1 MNILI
6 TGNMGYVGSVLV
18 REIKRRSPETRVTGL
33 DNAYFAGCLIDRKSS
48 PERYVDV
55 QLYKDARD
63 ITPGD
68 FEGAGAAI
76 CLAALSNDPMGS
88 RYASQTSEI
97 NYRAMERAASAA
109 KISGVRRFV
118 FASSCSVY
126 GFSESGE
133 CDESSPV
140 NPLTEYACSKI
151 AAERALERFADDNF
165 KVACFRFATAC
176 GASPRPRLDLV
187 LNDFVAS
194 AVTRGKIEI
203 LSDGTPWRPLIDV
216 KNIAETLAWAAE
228 GGIDKP
234 WAILNAGSNDWN
246 FRIKDLAEKVRE
258 VIPKTEIFINQAGAP
273 DKRSYSVRFDEFA
286 KLSNGHVKIGDV
298 RDTVREIRDILTKNF
313 FADADFRNS
322 EYMRLNMLKYLE
334 STRAVDGGLRW
345 IS

>member
-1 MNILI
+1 MNVLI
-6 TGNMGYVGSVLV
+6 TGNMGYVGPVLV
-18 REIKRRSPETRVTGL
+18 REIKRRNPENSVIGL

-63 ITPGD
+63 IAPGD
-68 FEGAGAAI
+68 FEGADAAI
-76 CLAALSNDPMGS
+76 CLAALSNDPMGN
-88 RYASQTSEI
+88 RYGSQTSEI

-109 KISGVRRFV
+109 REAGVGRFV

-140 NPLTEYACSKI
+140 NPLTEYARSKI
-151 AAERALERFADDNF
+151 AAERALERFAGEDF

-176 GASPRPRLDLV
+176 GASPRLRLDLV

-203 LSDGTPWRPLIDV
+203 LSDGMPWRPLIDV
-216 KNIAETLAWAAE
+216 KNMAETLAWAAE
-228 GGIDKP
+228 EGVGEP
-234 WAILNAGSNDWN
+234 FAILNAGSNDWN

-258 VIPKTEIFINQAGAP
+258 VMPETEIFINPAAAP
-273 DKRSYSVRFDEFA
+273 DKRSYRVRFDKFA
-286 KLSNGHVKIGDV
+286 ERSNGHVKIGDV
-298 RDTVREIRDILTKNF
+298 RDTVREIRDILTESS

-334 STRAVDGGLRW
+334 SARAVDGDLRW
-345 IS
+345 SS